1 LQTTAG
7 NQSKAAKILGITRG
21 SLRNKTHTL
30 GIKIDQ
36 VVSHDSDAEHA
47 DEE

>member
-1 LQTTAG
+1 M
-7 NQSKAAKILGITRG
+7 LGITRG

-36 VVSHDSDAEHA
+36 VVSHEAETSEAA
-47 DEE
+47 DDE